1 MSARAIVMAS
11 LDKAAEFRTTKNGN
25 SFATFAIRE
34 NANGKTRWWRVI
46 SFAEDVLDALKEM
59 APGTPI
65 SVAGEID
72 AEIWSPPGSQARI
85 NWRLTCDALLS
96 AKATRRPKAGKAL
109 GANPPERRNGRMIA
123 ASSWAAP
130 PDMGGAHADAP
141 PF

>member
-1 MSARAIVMAS
+1 MSARVIVLAS
-11 LDKAAEFRTTKNGN
+11 LEKPAEFRTSKNGN
-25 SFATFAIRE
+25 QFATFAIRE

-59 APGTPI
+59 APGSPI
-65 SVAGEID
+65 CVAGEID
-72 AEIWSPPGSQARI
+72 AEIWSPPGGEARI

-109 GANPPERRNGRMIA
+109 GATPPEQRNGREIA

-130 PDMGGAHADAP
+130 SDMGGAL
-141 PF
+141 